1 MLLLQC
7 YKIIEDPKPYE
18 IPLCGNY
25 SAFAKGAI
33 LAFEKVLLQ
42 TLLHSSII
50 GQNNF
55 VELFE
60 AFLKKTNEVIPSQF
74 YQFK

>member
-7 YKIIEDPKPYE
+7 YKIIEEPKPYE

-33 LAFEKVLLQ
+33 LAFEKV
-42 TLLHSSII
+42 S
-50 GQNNF
+50 
-55 VELFE
+55 
-60 AFLKKTNEVIPSQF
+60 AFANVAAFIYNRSKQF
-74 YQFK
+74 C